1 MMGRGKILKNEEKVE
16 QRLHV
21 VLVIRFS
28 LLITAA
34 VRGAPGS
41 S

>member
-1 MMGRGKILKNEEKVE
+1 MGRRKILKEEEKVE

-21 VLVIRFS
+21 GLVIRFS
-28 LLITAA
+28 LLITVA
-34 VRGAPGS
+34 VRGALGS